1 MFKMITTKGR
11 LTKTA
16 RDAFQ
21 GAFIAG
27 GDNEII
33 IFPNA
38 YADDRKFKRVTDIM
52 ESINIEWYTFN
63 EDVYVIRRWFVEEV
77 SDRSERALTEAKNI
91 ID

>member
-27 GDNEII
+27 GANEII

-38 YADDRKFKRVTDIM
+38 YEDDRKFTRITNLM
-52 ESINIEWYTFN
+52 ESINIAWYTFN
-63 EDVYVIRRWFVEEV
+63 EDVYVIRRWFYEAV
-77 SDRSERALTEAKNI
+77 SDRSERALTEVKSLIN
-91 ID
+91 